1 MGLHLVAGV
10 FLVLFESL
18 ALRSLLDCP
27 CGSLEFLV
35 LLRLV
40 SVVRE
45 EDKRWLALD
54 PVRFAVSGFNL
65 TLADRE
71 ETCKFCI
78 ELGPCLFISTDPCW
92 I

>member
-71 ETCKFCI
+71 EICKFCI
-78 ELGPCLFISTDPCW
+78 EFAPCLFI
-92 I
+92 